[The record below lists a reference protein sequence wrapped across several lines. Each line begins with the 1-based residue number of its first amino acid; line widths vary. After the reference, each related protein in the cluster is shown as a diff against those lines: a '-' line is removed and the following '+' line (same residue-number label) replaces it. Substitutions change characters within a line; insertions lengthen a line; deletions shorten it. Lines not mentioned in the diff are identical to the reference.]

1 MAIKKKITFEGNT
14 YNLGN
19 KDRVSAFVAA
29 ESQYVE
35 KVALVDNT
43 TAFVQ
48 NSDSEV
54 TWTQPA
60 NTVITAILGMVVV
73 APVTAAS
80 ADLGVEVGTASGAG
94 QIVAQDADLVIDAA
108 ADGTDAAVGGF
119 VGPLTLVN
127 TTDDTEL
134 AAYAAYASSA
144 RTVYLNTVT
153 SNHSVTTAGTFRWII
168 KYVSVSND

>member
-1 MAIKKKITFEGNT
+1 MAIKKQITFEGLT
-14 YNLGN
+14 YNLDE
-19 KDRVSAFVAA
+19 KDRVAAYVATD
-29 ESQYVE
+29 SQYVE

-48 NSDSEV
+48 NSDSVV

-80 ADLGVEVGTASGAG
+80 ADLGVEVGTSSGEG
-94 QIVAQDADLVIDAA
+94 EIVAKDADLVIDAA

-127 TTDDTEL
+127 TTDATTL
-134 AAYAAYASSA
+134 AAYAAYASA
-144 RTVYLNTVT
+144 ERTVYLNTVCT
-153 SNHSVTTAGTFRWII
+153 NHSVTTAGTFRWII
-168 KYVSVSND
+168 KYVSVAND